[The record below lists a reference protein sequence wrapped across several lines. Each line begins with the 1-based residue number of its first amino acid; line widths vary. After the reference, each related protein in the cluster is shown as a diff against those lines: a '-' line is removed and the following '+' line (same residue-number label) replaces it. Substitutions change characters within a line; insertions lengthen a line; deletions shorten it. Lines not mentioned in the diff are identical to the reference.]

1 MNIAQALTDIQ
12 MLLTYIK
19 EHVQTELVARESVK
33 LDELAKTLLGV
44 KTGLE
49 SLLAADTSK
58 ELDKE
63 AALQTQLDSLTLTLS
78 DVITALTNNQESEQ
92 ALLGK
97 VEERYVACAE
107 TLARAEKKQ
116 ELQMDAYTE
125 QMKQLMNELQN
136 AVTATA
142 DVKEKLADADILSGE
157 LTALGA
163 KIDTI
168 EAADKQLNKTY
179 IENAHRLD
187 SLVEQIQ
194 TEYHALN
201 QTLVSLD
208 ESFRTAV
215 SRLDVLLVQAEQLG
229 RGQTV

>member
-19 EHVQTELVARESVK
+19 EHVQTELAARESVK
-33 LDELAKTLLGV
+33 LDELAKTLLEV

-97 VEERYVACAE
+97 VEERCVACAE